1 MSPQSRAWTPV
12 ALPAEYPSPAGAYS
26 PAVRAGN
33 LIFLSGQVS
42 RDPRTGTTVG
52 TGIREQTRAT
62 LENAAR
68 VLAAAGSSL
77 DDVVSVT
84 AYVAR
89 MDDWAAFDDAYRE
102 MFRPPYPART
112 TVGAELRGYLVEISL
127 IARIR

>member
-1 MSPQSRAWTPV
+1 MTQHERTWTPV
-12 ALPAEYPSPAGAYS
+12 SLPPEYPPPAGAYS

-33 LIFLSGQVS
+33 LIFLSGQVP
-42 RDPRTGTTVG
+42 RDARTGATVG
-52 TGIREQTRAT
+52 RDVREQTRVT
-62 LENAAR
+62 IENAAR

-89 MDDWAAFDDAYRE
+89 MEDWAAFDETYRE
-102 MFRPPYPART
+102 LFRPPYPART

-127 IARIR
+127 IALIS

>member
-1 MSPQSRAWTPV
+1 MSQQHRAWTPV
-12 ALPAEYPSPAGAYS
+12 TLPADYPPPEGAYS
-26 PAVRAGN
+26 PAVRVGD
-33 LIFLSGQVS
+33 LVFLSGQVP
-42 RDPRTGTTVG
+42 RDAHTGMTVG
-52 TGIREQTRAT
+52 SDIGEQTRVT

-89 MDDWAAFDDAYRE
+89 MEDWRAFNDVYRE
-102 MFRPPYPART
+102 VFRPPYPART

-127 IARIR
+127 IAMVR